1 MTGIILL
8 DKQKDITS
16 FSACNRVKHIL
27 GVKKAGHTG
36 TLDPMATGVLTVAL
50 GGATR
55 FIELLPV
62 HDKAYTARVQLG
74 ITTDTLDITGNVLS
88 ENDVSVTKEALLS
101 AASQFRGEIM
111 QKPPM
116 YSAVFKD
123 GKRLYELA
131 RQGIEVERDA
141 RPVHISKLELLEFDE
156 SDQKGRLVI
165 ACSKGTYIRV
175 ICDDI
180 GSALGCGC
188 VMTSLRRT
196 RACGFTLD
204 DAVTLEQLRML
215 ADENRI
221 PEILRQTDVVFEGF
235 SSVNISEKQAVRFIN
250 GAGLSLSRLRSLRDP
265 AEGELIRVYSCGT
278 FMGLGEVHLSE
289 DELAVKKR
297 FAD

>member
-1 MTGIILL
+1 MNGIIVI
-8 DKQKDITS
+8 DKPTDFTS
-16 FSACNRVKHIL
+16 FDVVAVVRGIL
-27 GVKKAGHTG
+27 HERKLGHSG
-36 TLDPMATGVLTVAL
+36 TLDPMATGVLPVML
-50 GGATR
+50 GRAAKAQSLMPDT
-55 FIELLPV
+55 
-62 HDKAYTARVQLG
+62 DKEYEAEFRMG
-74 ITTDTLDITGNVLS
+74 MTTDTLDITGTVQSTSDKKATRRQILDMLP
-88 ENDVSVTKEALLS
+88 E
-101 AASQFRGEIM
+101 FRGDIM

-116 YSAVFKD
+116 YSAVQKN
-123 GKRLYELA
+123 GVRLYDLA

-278 FMGLGEVHLSE
+278 FMGLGE